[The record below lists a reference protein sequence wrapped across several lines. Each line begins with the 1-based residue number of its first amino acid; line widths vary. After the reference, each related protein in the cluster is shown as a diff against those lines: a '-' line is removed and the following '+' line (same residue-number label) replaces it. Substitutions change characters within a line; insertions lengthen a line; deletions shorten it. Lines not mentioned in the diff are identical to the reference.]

1 MKLLT
6 IISHLLMEE
15 QILEAK
21 NKLGVDFIIT
31 MPEDVKSIWSD
42 ISPYGPL
49 PSDRLDKIIEWIE
62 KESVEGDYVLVQ
74 GDFGATYYIVDF
86 CFKSKRIPIY
96 STTKREVEEFIKDGQ
111 IEIKRIFKHINFR
124 KYMPHSY
131 EREV

>member
-49 PSDRLDKIIEWIE
+49 PTDRLDKIIEWIE

-74 GDFGATYYIVDF
+74 GDFGAT
-86 CFKSKRIPIY
+86 
-96 STTKREVEEFIKDGQ
+96 
-111 IEIKRIFKHINFR
+111 
-124 KYMPHSY
+124 
-131 EREV
+131 